1 MSRKS
6 QQPSETLH
14 CLPFLPDDFV
24 DRLEYLK
31 RISQLTWDGMAYCMG
46 VDPRQ
51 LRRWRHGAKPCGDAL
66 FGLFTLAARFP
77 GGVHILL
84 GTDIPLPEQR
94 VRDAL
99 AEGIDFRGTFRRN
112 VTEDAGSRGKGGQ
125 RLGCAA
131 EG

>member
-31 RISQLTWDGMAYCMG
+31 RISRLTWDGMAYCMG

-94 VRDAL
+94 IQDAL
-99 AEGIDFRGTFRRN
+99 VGGAGFREAFMPNTAARPGPKN
-112 VTEDAGSRGKGGQ
+112 VQG
-125 RLGCAA
+125 
-131 EG
+131 

>member
-1 MSRKS
+1 
-6 QQPSETLH
+6 
-14 CLPFLPDDFV
+14 
-24 DRLEYLK
+24 
-31 RISQLTWDGMAYCMG
+31 MAYCMG
-46 VDPRQ
+46 IDPRQ

-99 AEGIDFRGTFRRN
+99 VGGADFREAFTPNAVADPGVKN
-112 VTEDAGSRGKGGQ
+112 VQA
-125 RLGCAA
+125 
-131 EG
+131 